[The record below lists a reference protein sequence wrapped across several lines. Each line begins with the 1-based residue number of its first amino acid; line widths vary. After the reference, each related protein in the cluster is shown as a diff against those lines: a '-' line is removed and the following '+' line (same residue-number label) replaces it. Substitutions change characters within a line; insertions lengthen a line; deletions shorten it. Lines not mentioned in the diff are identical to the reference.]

1 MASSFAGSSE
11 KVKTISVDTLLND
24 LKISELNFI
33 KIDIEGYEYFAF
45 KGAEKTLRH
54 ANAPDILFEFLDCA
68 ETTDR
73 NLNPGDAQK
82 LLMKYGY
89 DLYRVEENN
98 KLIKQKSAMEEGEAM
113 IFATKKHVG

>member
-68 ETTDR
+68 ETTGVVFVMDR
-73 NLNPGDAQK
+73 SGADDDHRLGLSARRHQA
-82 LLMKYGY
+82 YG
-89 DLYRVEENN
+89 
-98 KLIKQKSAMEEGEAM
+98 LIE
-113 IFATKKHVG
+113 